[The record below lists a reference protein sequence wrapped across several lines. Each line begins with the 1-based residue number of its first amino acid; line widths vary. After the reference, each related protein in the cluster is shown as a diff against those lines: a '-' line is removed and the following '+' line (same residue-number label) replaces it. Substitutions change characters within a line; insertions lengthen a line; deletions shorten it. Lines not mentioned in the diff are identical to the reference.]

1 MAITFP
7 GEDRRESAYALLYAV
22 TVGSAIVSIVATAIR
37 QPHGSAREPR
47 KTRLTELRARPVVPS
62 PAREGGN
69 RGLALSVGD
78 VSLISGRFAASLPLQ
93 CGQKL
98 SQATFGRFPVVS
110 PGGEPVKL
118 TDKNV
123 AGLELAGKTDVIC
136 FDDILTGFGH
146 RMRIDARG
154 RMLRSWIVQYRVGG
168 RPRRFLLGAAGVIG
182 AEPARAAAR
191 KILARVAL
199 GEDPAADRS
208 DRRGRDR
215 LTLRSV
221 VDEYLA
227 AVAARVRAK
236 TLSEL
241 RRYLTG
247 PTFRAFHGVAIDRL
261 ERRDIA
267 ARLVVLERERGAPT
281 AAKARAAM
289 SGLYVWG
296 MRAGIVDAN
305 PARRHAEAVRQ
316 PRPRSY
322 FGRR

>member
-1 MAITFP
+1 M
-7 GEDRRESAYALLYAV
+7 
-22 TVGSAIVSIVATAIR
+22 
-37 QPHGSAREPR
+37 
-47 KTRLTELRARPVVPS
+47 
-62 PAREGGN
+62 
-69 RGLALSVGD
+69 
-78 VSLISGRFAASLPLQ
+78 
-93 CGQKL
+93 
-98 SQATFGRFPVVS
+98 
-110 PGGEPVKL
+110 KL

-123 AGLELAGKTDVIC
+123 AGIELAGKTDAIW

-146 RMRIDARG
+146 RMRAGAGG
-154 RMLRSWIVQYRVGG
+154 RVLRSWIVQYQVGG

-182 AEPARAAAR
+182 ADQARAAAR
-191 KILARVAL
+191 KLLARVAL

-267 ARLVVLERERGAPT
+267 ARLAVPRARTRRANSGKSPSSDERSIRLGH
-281 AAKARAAM
+281 
-289 SGLYVWG
+289 
-296 MRAGIVDAN
+296 
-305 PARRHAEAVRQ
+305 ARRHR
-316 PRPRSY
+316 
-322 FGRR
+322 GR